1 MGISKLDMLMQ
12 IKINKNYLVVR
23 NAGFARSRTLENLLQ
38 FFDVIASLDLVY
50 ARRIYILLG
59 CMGVNE

>member
-23 NAGFARSRTLENLLQ
+23 DAGFTRSRTLENLLQ
-38 FFDVIASLDLVY
+38 FFDAIASLDLVY

-59 CMGVNE
+59 CMGVNK